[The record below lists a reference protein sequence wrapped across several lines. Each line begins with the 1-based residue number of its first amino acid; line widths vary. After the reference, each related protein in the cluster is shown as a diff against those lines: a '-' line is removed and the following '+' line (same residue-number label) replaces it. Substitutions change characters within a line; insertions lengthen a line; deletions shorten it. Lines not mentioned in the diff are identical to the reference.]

1 MMSRWVESAR
11 FIRRGRPGEA
21 DGLPSLDSVSEWNKQ
36 TVLVPSE
43 HMHHRSDTRKD
54 PRSESMSTACR
65 SRLAFF
71 AKKKKESICLMK
83 RLLAQGSTSFT
94 CVASVR
100 RRAWACRMPEAGVH
114 ATQVSKRA
122 GSPTG
127 RAGPGCRGP
136 RARR

>member
-71 AKKKKESICLMK
+71 AKKKRGVHLPNEE
-83 RLLAQGSTSFT
+83 
-94 CVASVR
+94 VASAGEHVVHLCGVR
-100 RRAWACRMPEAGVH
+100 AAACMGMPH
-114 ATQVSKRA
+114 A
-122 GSPTG
+122 
-127 RAGPGCRGP
+127 
-136 RARR
+136 